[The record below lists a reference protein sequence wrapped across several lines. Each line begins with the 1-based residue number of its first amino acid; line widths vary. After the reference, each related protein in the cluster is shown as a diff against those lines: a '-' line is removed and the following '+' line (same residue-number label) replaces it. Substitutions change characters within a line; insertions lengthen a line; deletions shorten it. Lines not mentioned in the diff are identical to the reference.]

1 MKIYPY
7 MKKILLALAWTTSLI
22 SCADA
27 APADAVTQADL
38 KALIERINRLEAENK
53 AQAKRIA
60 ELEGRVLSDKA
71 ATGAVLPNEA
81 ATNEMEIAKDED
93 THVSE
98 SGRIWTTGNGKK
110 FLLADSTANLFQPLT
125 AQGLTF
131 TPYGYI
137 TFEAIHN
144 THKTDVD
151 AYTDWLRPRGN
162 GGKNGDNSYK
172 VTSRITGGENA
183 SGEGSLTCF
192 NWGNTGSAGSLT
204 LALHPNYLDET
215 AQKTLKDSILATADE
230 YLKQEEKQG
239 YGIPYTY
246 DGPGYTDP
254 NNLNPKIVING
265 YEWGSNSMVIN
276 NLIAM
281 AYAYDLTGDAKYLS
295 GVTTGMDY
303 LLGTNPLA
311 FSFITGYGSYCEN
324 NPHHRYWSHELDKS
338 LPEAPDGILSGGPNA
353 GLQDPYVRALGFV
366 PGNKDNPSQRCYVDS
381 IEAWSTNEVT
391 INWNA
396 PLAWIVEFL
405 QDKDNIKELPQ
416 GGSDGPDEPK
426 KDTDWGN
433 VNESDGSTPEARVDV
448 SDAVLLARFCAEDTK
463 ATITAQGKKNADV
476 NASGAPDKNDTIKIL
491 KFIAKIIP
499 YEDLGK
505 AD

>member
-93 THVSE
+93 TQVGE

-151 AYTDWLRPRGN
+151 SYTDWLRPRGN
-162 GGKNGDNSYK
+162 GGKNGDHQTVFSMNDSILGFNVGSAELQNGWKFGGKFEFDLAGDDADHPDFHFRHLYFDMENK
-172 VTSRITGGENA
+172 DGWSFLFGQTWHIWKMVAPQEIDGAWLEQTGYPFRRSPQARVTKRWEFEDGGAIEARVGLVKNGNGMGGDRDGDA
-183 SGEGSLTCF
+183 
-192 NWGNTGSAGSLT
+192 NQDNTGSAWCLVEGALLYDRRTFWEDTDRRWLVGVGGMYGRDKSHRVFMDEDGGFERYGKSDEYDSDMVMVAGKLPFLEKFTLT
-204 LALHPNYLDET
+204 GQLFAGENLGGVQAGIGQTVAITDPTRKGREVSTVGGFADLRFDLNDMWAFAVGYGADDPTDREAKHAADRIYNGRAYADVFYQFNANIRFALEYARLQTKYYAQDDADDDRIQFSAYLD
-215 AQKTLKDSILATADE
+215 
-230 YLKQEEKQG
+230 
-239 YGIPYTY
+239 
-246 DGPGYTDP
+246 
-254 NNLNPKIVING
+254 
-265 YEWGSNSMVIN
+265 
-276 NLIAM
+276 
-281 AYAYDLTGDAKYLS
+281 
-295 GVTTGMDY
+295 
-303 LLGTNPLA
+303 
-311 FSFITGYGSYCEN
+311 F
-324 NPHHRYWSHELDKS
+324 
-338 LPEAPDGILSGGPNA
+338 
-353 GLQDPYVRALGFV
+353 
-366 PGNKDNPSQRCYVDS
+366 
-381 IEAWSTNEVT
+381 
-391 INWNA
+391 
-396 PLAWIVEFL
+396 
-405 QDKDNIKELPQ
+405 
-416 GGSDGPDEPK
+416 
-426 KDTDWGN
+426 
-433 VNESDGSTPEARVDV
+433 
-448 SDAVLLARFCAEDTK
+448 
-463 ATITAQGKKNADV
+463 
-476 NASGAPDKNDTIKIL
+476 
-491 KFIAKIIP
+491 
-499 YEDLGK
+499 
-505 AD
+505 